1 MGGGEARPPQN
12 GGGGGRR
19 GDGLCLG
26 PEGRS
31 GRPGPV
37 GGQRGRGGEPQA
49 GKEEEGG
56 LAPTPQLYPNQRPS
70 LPQSQSR
77 TLVNYNCILQ

>member
-31 GRPGPV
+31 GQPGPV
-37 GGQRGRGGEPQA
+37 GGQRWRGGEPQA
-49 GKEEEGG
+49 GKEEGG